1 MGEERRKTLRKT
13 FAHPAGL
20 YHPDGKAI
28 CGCVMQDISDEGA
41 RLKIEPAKGA
51 ASDEIPAEFILAIT
65 RSGNVI
71 RRCKLI
77 WRHDNELG
85 VHFSEA

>member
-13 FAHPAGL
+13 FGHPAGL
-20 YHPDGKAI
+20 YHPDGKVI

-41 RLKIEPAKGA
+41 RLKIEPSKGA
-51 ASDEIPAEFILAIT
+51 AEEIPPEFILAIT

-77 WRHDNELG
+77 WRRENELG
-85 VHFSEA
+85 VHFAEA